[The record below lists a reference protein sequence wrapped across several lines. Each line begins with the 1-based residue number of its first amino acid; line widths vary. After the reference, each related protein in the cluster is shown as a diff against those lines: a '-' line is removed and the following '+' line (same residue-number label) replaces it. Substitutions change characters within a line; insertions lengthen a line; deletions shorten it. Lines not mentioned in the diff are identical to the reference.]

1 MFENFN
7 LWNFIFDIYEFFIQ
21 VGSKMWEL
29 WNWSFEV
36 AGETFE
42 FKKILTVSLLV
53 IMALLLVKKL
63 VPVA

>member
-7 LWNFIFDIYEFFIQ
+7 LWNFIYEIFEFLID
-21 VGSKMWEL
+21 VGNAMYKL
-29 WNWSFEV
+29 WNWSFEI

-42 FKKILTVSLLV
+42 FKKILTVSLLA

>member
-7 LWNFIFDIYEFFIQ
+7 LWNFIFDIYDFFIQ
-21 VGSKMWEL
+21 VGSKMWDL
-29 WNWSFEV
+29 WNWSFEI
-36 AGETFE
+36 AGERFE
-42 FKKILTVSLLV
+42 FKQILTVSLLA